1 MIIIHQIIKRFVI
14 VIQMKH
20 VEIALIQIVEII
32 YALFAK
38 KVIIR
43 KKKIVVKKQKNVII
57 VKISLQV
64 IF

>member
-1 MIIIHQIIKRFVI
+1 MIKGFVI
-14 VIQMKH
+14 VIKIQL

-57 VKISLQV
+57 VKINLQV

>member
-1 MIIIHQIIKRFVI
+1 MIKGFVI
-14 VIQMKH
+14 VIKIQL
-20 VEIALIQIVEII
+20 VEIALIQIAEII

-43 KKKIVVKKQKNVII
+43 KKKTVVKKQKNVII
-57 VKISLQV
+57 VSLQV